1 MSSRSE
7 EDEGVYL
14 ATRLADLTGLV
25 AFLDRACRRVAA
37 SAEVAS
43 DLRLA
48 TEEVFVNIL
57 QHGYAGRPG
66 PVHVRI
72 DARPERITV
81 TLTDEAPAFDP
92 SNTQEADLGSD
103 GEHRALGGLGWHLV
117 RQVMDEVG
125 HEYTAGV
132 GNVFTL
138 VRELSAGPP
147 GSGTR

>member
-1 MSSRSE
+1 MNTSPE

-14 ATRLADLTGLV
+14 ATQPADLAGLV
-25 AFLDRACRRVAA
+25 AFVERACRSVAA
-37 SAEVAS
+37 TEAAS

-66 PVHVRI
+66 PVRVRI
-72 DARPERITV
+72 DATAERIEV

-92 SNTQEADLGSD
+92 RAARAPDLVSD

-117 RQVMDEVG
+117 HQVMDEVA
-125 HEYTAGV
+125 HEYEAGV
-132 GNVFTL
+132 GNVYTL
-138 VRELSAGPP
+138 VREISAGPP